1 MHFRRNKIEK
11 EIKMVEA
18 QKHFERLWR
27 ISEALNLIYHVWVVF
42 NRFCGHIDILYIR
55 KVTIET
61 TKLFDDVFNT
71 WSNFAICGSCFLS
84 SGFSNYNWHL
94 KAEHCPTSFPLSNL
108 ADLAQPLYPTS
119 FHKWCLLNV
128 RTQPTNWWI
137 MNIKFAWHN
146 NTISKYYKPR
156 RNL

>member
-1 MHFRRNKIEK
+1 M
-11 EIKMVEA
+11 
-18 QKHFERLWR
+18 KHKNTLNVFEESLKHSIWF
-27 ISEALNLIYHVWVVF
+27 IMSEWFLTDFVGTSIFY
-42 NRFCGHIDILYIR
+42 YIR

-71 WSNFAICGSCFLS
+71 WSNFGICGSCFLR

-94 KAEHCPTSFPLSNL
+94 KAEHCPTSFPLSSL